1 METTST
7 ALYVQVR
14 GCHSPELRAHLK
26 SITYEEVVQHVTWMC
41 AFLTWGVISWLQ
53 FRHWEGEK
61 AIGGAQFECFM
72 KRGNNFGP
80 REMREQK
87 ILQG

>member
-1 METTST
+1 LPHYCNS
-7 ALYVQVR
+7 
-14 GCHSPELRAHLK
+14 G
-26 SITYEEVVQHVTWMC
+26 
-41 AFLTWGVISWLQ
+41 FLSLQ